1 MVGTVLAKAHS
12 GPVMDRARP
21 HHDRH
26 HLSRMLFSILGV
38 GSVTAAAL
46 AALTLWVLMTDPA
59 TAAEVADRQS
69 LVPVLQ
75 LFVQTLGKAIITI
88 LKFV

>member
-1 MVGTVLAKAHS
+1 
-12 GPVMDRARP
+12 
-21 HHDRH
+21 
-26 HLSRMLFSILGV
+26 MLFSILGV